1 MNEQPNCISFRKDSL
16 HSVASIVGI
25 ICQRFGV
32 LCSQAGFSP
41 RWANVYIECIT
52 FISIRCVVFFT
63 SIPECCHEKT
73 HEVRIF
79 NATGSSIALYGL
91 LLFYGL
97 TSDELK
103 GRRPMAKFLAI
114 KLIVMF
120 TFYQSF
126 VVR

>member
-1 MNEQPNCISFRKDSL
+1 MYISNASL
-16 HSVASIVGI
+16 LSVS
-25 ICQRFGV
+25 GV
-32 LCSQAGFSP
+32 LFFS
-41 RWANVYIECIT
+41 
-52 FISIRCVVFFT
+52 T
-63 SIPECCHEKT
+63 SIPQRCREKT
-73 HEVRIF
+73 HEVRIL